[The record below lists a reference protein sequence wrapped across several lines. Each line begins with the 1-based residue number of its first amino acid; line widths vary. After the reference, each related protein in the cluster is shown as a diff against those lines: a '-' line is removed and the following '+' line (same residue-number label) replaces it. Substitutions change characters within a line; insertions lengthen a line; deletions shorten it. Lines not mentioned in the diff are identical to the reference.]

1 MYLCV
6 LTRAVCGTKG
16 YAARTPLFIHLF
28 ACIWCMY
35 LRVYLRC
42 IRSAPCS
49 RSRLPP
55 PSPKTPPH
63 PLPSLVGRAARGPS
77 SPVPRLSRL
86 CNPPRK
92 ARKPNRMR
100 IAACAWSGCECAAS
114 AQESSHTCTC
124 TFSARA
130 WGDGEHMIH
139 APGCLTSLVWSH
151 QGAVLTVTY
160 LNECIWVYLRCIW
173 KMYLCALVSGCVFD

>member
-1 MYLCV
+1 MYSISRKCICV
-6 LTRAVCGTKG
+6 YWLVPCAGEQHEHT
-16 YAARTPLFIHLF
+16 H
-28 ACIWCMY
+28 MY
-35 LRVYLRC
+35 SLRC
-42 IRSAPCS
+42 ICASVNTCIHPILNTHKYRN
-49 RSRLPP
+49 RNMK
-55 PSPKTPPH
+55 KTPPH

-92 ARKPNRMR
+92 PRKPNRMR